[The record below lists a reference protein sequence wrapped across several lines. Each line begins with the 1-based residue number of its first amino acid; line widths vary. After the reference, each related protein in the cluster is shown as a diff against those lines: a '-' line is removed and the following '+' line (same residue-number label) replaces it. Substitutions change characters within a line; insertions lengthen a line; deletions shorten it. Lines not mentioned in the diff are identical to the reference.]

1 MTDSHPASCPSPV
14 KANVLQENRRFAR
27 MEGANGK
34 GGSMIE
40 FVTYKLGFPNAEVEG
55 SFLGELS
62 VSATKIVRNG

>member
-1 MTDSHPASCPSPV
+1 
-14 KANVLQENRRFAR
+14 
-27 MEGANGK
+27 MESANGK